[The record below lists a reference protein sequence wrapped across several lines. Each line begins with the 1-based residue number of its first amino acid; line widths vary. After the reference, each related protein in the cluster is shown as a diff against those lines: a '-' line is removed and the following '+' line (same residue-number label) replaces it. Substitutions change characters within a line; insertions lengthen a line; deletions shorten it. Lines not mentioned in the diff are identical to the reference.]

1 MVTFVILISLLV
13 FIFCYVLVSFYEK
26 SLIHVLTP
34 ALFVFFP
41 SYYVFEL
48 VYIYT
53 ADNRQVEHNLAGYV
67 FFYFIYA
74 LSILMFS
81 TGYVFSVKK
90 KITLLSIRK
99 ISDSCF
105 CNAKTYSFFAVLF
118 SIISLF
124 LYTPIIVEFSQYI
137 ASPRKIYE
145 LTRTGYGS
153 SFFISILTSVLAIL
167 FSFYV
172 YRKKKVLSL
181 LVVFLNAVLI
191 YLHGNKGPIII
202 LFLSWLLYR
211 RYIEEKSFSIKQLM
225 IYGVS
230 VSVVIIAFF
239 YFTFQVELNSIL
251 EAMAGY
257 SDYTRNAILL
267 FNSDLSMQ
275 WGKLFFESEF
285 YSRVPRALY
294 PEKPMDFGYFYL
306 AKHFFPDRFYLNQ
319 GAPSFGYGEYYSDF
333 GYMTPFVVAIL
344 FFLKG
349 LLLGFFRNLLL
360 IRKDIYILI
369 PFLFLSG
376 LSLLSLGMG
385 WLFPEHM
392 FISLIIY
399 TAINVRGKNVY
410 KFK

>member
-53 ADNRQVEHNLAGYV
+53 ADNMQVEHNSAGYV
-67 FFYFIYA
+67 FFSFIYA

-81 TGYVFSVKK
+81 SGYVFSVKK

-275 WGKLFFESEF
+275 WG
-285 YSRVPRALY
+285 
-294 PEKPMDFGYFYL
+294 
-306 AKHFFPDRFYLNQ
+306 
-319 GAPSFGYGEYYSDF
+319 
-333 GYMTPFVVAIL
+333 
-344 FFLKG
+344 
-349 LLLGFFRNLLL
+349 
-360 IRKDIYILI
+360 
-369 PFLFLSG
+369 
-376 LSLLSLGMG
+376 
-385 WLFPEHM
+385 
-392 FISLIIY
+392 
-399 TAINVRGKNVY
+399 
-410 KFK
+410 